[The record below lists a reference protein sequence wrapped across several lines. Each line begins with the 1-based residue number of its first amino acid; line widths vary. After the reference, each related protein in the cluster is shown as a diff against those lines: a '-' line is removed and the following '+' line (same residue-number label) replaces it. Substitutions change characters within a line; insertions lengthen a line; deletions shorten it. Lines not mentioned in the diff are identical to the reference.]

1 MKSVGQFCWGFFGSM
16 SVEIV
21 LLCGY
26 YRRGGSL
33 PSRYRR
39 PGFWL
44 TRFLLAFC
52 AGGLVV
58 AYDIQTPSMAFQLGA
73 ATPLVI
79 QALAQ
84 DIRRFAP

>member
-1 MKSVGQFCWGFFGSM
+1 MFGVNQFCWGFFGSM
-16 SVEIV
+16 AVEVV

-26 YRRGGSL
+26 YRRGVAL
-33 PSRYRR
+33 PLRYRR

-44 TRFLLAFC
+44 TRFLLAFL

-58 AYDIQTPSMAFQLGA
+58 AYGISTPVLALHLGA

-79 QALAQ
+79 QALAH
-84 DIRRFAP
+84 DSRRFIP